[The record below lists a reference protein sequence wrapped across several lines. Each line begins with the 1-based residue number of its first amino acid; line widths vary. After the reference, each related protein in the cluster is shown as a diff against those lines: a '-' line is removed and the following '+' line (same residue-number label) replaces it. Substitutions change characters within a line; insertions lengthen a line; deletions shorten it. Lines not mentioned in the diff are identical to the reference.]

1 MTISRFIEHSGAM
14 TYGLYSKI
22 LATGDVKYAIDNLR
36 YTLFIAIPILAL
48 IIVLSK
54 PILFVL
60 NPLYG
65 HISIPVILFSF
76 HMFLFVIFTFSINVL
91 RGKDEIDVDKKN
103 NFKKYINSD
112 LFKTSTISLIYSAS
126 YIITLVVL
134 LYSGIFGNTDL
145 ELITGWTMILLVFTT
160 IFTTYTLILL
170 KRKYSV
176 SLPYLS
182 MIKYALATIPLIIIT
197 NYILEQF
204 FIYSNDLMHLVIHT
218 LLLVIVGLVI
228 YISITII
235 IDKPCR
241 NLMIKCIMEINK
253 IRK

>member
-1 MTISRFIEHSGAM
+1 
-14 TYGLYSKI
+14 
-22 LATGDVKYAIDNLR
+22 
-36 YTLFIAIPILAL
+36 
-48 IIVLSK
+48 
-54 PILFVL
+54 
-60 NPLYG
+60 
-65 HISIPVILFSF
+65 
-76 HMFLFVIFTFSINVL
+76 MFLFVIFTFSINVL

-103 NFKKYINSD
+103 NFRKYINSD
-112 LFKTSTISLIYSAS
+112 LFKTSTISLVYSTS

-145 ELITGWTMILLVFTT
+145 ELITGWTMILFVVTT
-160 IFTTYTLILL
+160 IFTIYTLVLL

-182 MIKYALATIPLIIIT
+182 MMKYALATIPLIIIT
-197 NYILEQF
+197 NYISEQF
-204 FIYSNDLMHLVIHT
+204 AIYSNDLVQLITHT
-218 LLLVIVGLVI
+218 LLLVIVGLII

>member
-1 MTISRFIEHSGAM
+1 
-14 TYGLYSKI
+14 
-22 LATGDVKYAIDNLR
+22 
-36 YTLFIAIPILAL
+36 
-48 IIVLSK
+48 
-54 PILFVL
+54 
-60 NPLYG
+60 
-65 HISIPVILFSF
+65 
-76 HMFLFVIFTFSINVL
+76 
-91 RGKDEIDVDKKN
+91 
-103 NFKKYINSD
+103 
-112 LFKTSTISLIYSAS
+112 
-126 YIITLVVL
+126 
-134 LYSGIFGNTDL
+134 
-145 ELITGWTMILLVFTT
+145 
-160 IFTTYTLILL
+160 
-170 KRKYSV
+170 
-176 SLPYLS
+176 